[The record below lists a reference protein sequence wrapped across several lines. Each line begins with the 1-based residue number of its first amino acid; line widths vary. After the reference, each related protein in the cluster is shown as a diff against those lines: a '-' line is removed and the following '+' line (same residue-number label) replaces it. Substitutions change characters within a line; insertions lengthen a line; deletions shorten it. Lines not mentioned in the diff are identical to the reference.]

1 MPIEKSGRWAALI
14 LEEAILL
21 GRNDG
26 IDDPVAAAERLE
38 RSKVLTAP
46 V

>member
-1 MPIEKSGRWAALI
+1 MAALI

-26 IDDPVAAAERLE
+26 IDDPWRQLSGWNWR
-38 RSKVLTAP
+38 RS
-46 V
+46 

>member
-1 MPIEKSGRWAALI
+1 MTARF
-14 LEEAILL
+14 LEEAILI

-26 IDDPVAAAERLE
+26 IDDLVAAAERLE
-38 RSKVLTAP
+38 RAKVLTAS

>member
-1 MPIEKSGRWAALI
+1 MAALI
-14 LEEAILL
+14 LEQAILI

-26 IDDPVAAAERLE
+26 IDDPAAAAERLE
-38 RSKVLTAP
+38 RAKVLTEA